1 MIDLLPLS
9 SRIYRRLL
17 VLYPEDLR
25 RDYGADMAF
34 VFAEDLEA
42 ARREAGLRGVV
53 RVWRCALCEFF
64 RFALPDHASSP
75 AVSVPAIWFALSSII
90 MSAEVALALRHSPRT
105 PRPSHALCAALLL
118 PSLHHAADVSGGH
131 LGLPRQ
137 RHHFPG
143 PVRTPGR
150 DRSAMLEVRDL
161 TKRFGG
167 QTVVD
172 HVNFTVRPGEITGY
186 LGPNG
191 SGKSTTVKMMTGLLH
206 PTEGQILFNGRN
218 IRDDA
223 TGFKQRLGYVPEE
236 PNLYGYLTGLEYLQL
251 AGGLR
256 GLPEDRV
263 RQKAN
268 ELLELLS
275 LRDARW
281 VPISAYSKGMKQR
294 VLIAAALLHDPDVLI
309 FDEAQSGLDIANSLL
324 FRHLLRTLAARGK
337 AILYISHV
345 LELVE
350 KVCEHIVVIYRGRIV
365 ADDSVSRLRDL
376 MHLPNLEEIFTQL
389 VEQHDME
396 SRAQEIASVI
406 TW

>member
-1 MIDLLPLS
+1 
-9 SRIYRRLL
+9 
-17 VLYPEDLR
+17 
-25 RDYGADMAF
+25 
-34 VFAEDLEA
+34 
-42 ARREAGLRGVV
+42 
-53 RVWRCALCEFF
+53 
-64 RFALPDHASSP
+64 
-75 AVSVPAIWFALSSII
+75 
-90 MSAEVALALRHSPRT
+90 
-105 PRPSHALCAALLL
+105 
-118 PSLHHAADVSGGH
+118 
-131 LGLPRQ
+131 
-137 RHHFPG
+137 
-143 PVRTPGR
+143 
-150 DRSAMLEVRDL
+150 MLEVRDL

-167 QTVVD
+167 QAVVD
-172 HVNFTVRPGEITGY
+172 HVTFTVRPGEITGY

-206 PTEGQILFNGRN
+206 PTEGQVLFNGRN

-263 RQKAN
+263 QQKAN
-268 ELLELLS
+268 ELLELLA

-324 FRHLLRTLAARGK
+324 FRHLLRLLAARGK
-337 AILYISHV
+337 LILYISHV

-389 VEQHDME
+389 VEQQDME

>member
-1 MIDLLPLS
+1 
-9 SRIYRRLL
+9 
-17 VLYPEDLR
+17 
-25 RDYGADMAF
+25 
-34 VFAEDLEA
+34 
-42 ARREAGLRGVV
+42 
-53 RVWRCALCEFF
+53 
-64 RFALPDHASSP
+64 
-75 AVSVPAIWFALSSII
+75 
-90 MSAEVALALRHSPRT
+90 
-105 PRPSHALCAALLL
+105 
-118 PSLHHAADVSGGH
+118 
-131 LGLPRQ
+131 
-137 RHHFPG
+137 
-143 PVRTPGR
+143 
-150 DRSAMLEVRDL
+150 MLEVRDL
-161 TKRFGG
+161 TKRFRAA
-167 QTVVD
+167 TVVD
-172 HVNFTVRPGEITGY
+172 HVNFTVRAGEVTGY

-206 PTEGQILFNGRN
+206 PTEGQILCNGRN
-218 IRDDA
+218 IREDA
-223 TGFKQRLGYVPEE
+223 TAFKQRLGYVPEE

-256 GLPEDRV
+256 GLPADRV
-263 RQKAN
+263 TDKAN

-281 VPISAYSKGMKQR
+281 SPISAYSKGMKQR
-294 VLIAAALLHDPDVLI
+294 VLIAAALLHDPDCLV

-350 KVCEHIVVIYRGRIV
+350 KICEHIVVIYRGRIV

-389 VEQHDME
+389 VEQDDME
-396 SRAQEIASVI
+396 SRAQEIASVM

>member
-1 MIDLLPLS
+1 
-9 SRIYRRLL
+9 
-17 VLYPEDLR
+17 
-25 RDYGADMAF
+25 
-34 VFAEDLEA
+34 
-42 ARREAGLRGVV
+42 
-53 RVWRCALCEFF
+53 
-64 RFALPDHASSP
+64 
-75 AVSVPAIWFALSSII
+75 
-90 MSAEVALALRHSPRT
+90 
-105 PRPSHALCAALLL
+105 
-118 PSLHHAADVSGGH
+118 
-131 LGLPRQ
+131 
-137 RHHFPG
+137 
-143 PVRTPGR
+143 
-150 DRSAMLEVRDL
+150 MLEVREL

-206 PTEGQILFNGRN
+206 PTEGEILFNGRN
-218 IRDDA
+218 IRDDS

-263 RQKAN
+263 TQKAN

-337 AILYISHV
+337 AILYISHI

-365 ADDSVSRLRDL
+365 ADDSVSSLRDL

-396 SRAQEIASVI
+396 SRAQEIASLI